1 MKAKRFI
8 KYTSVFLAMVM
19 ICFAGGCG
27 DKSTE
32 SSSKEGGETVS
43 DTQQSKNDGEISDNT
58 TESSIS
64 SEEASEQSEDD
75 EGPVPEIPDPTPDNE
90 GETVNGIFIYNDVA
104 YELFYGN
111 EEMAKYY
118 AEIISDIKNAL
129 GDGIKVYNVVVPTH
143 VGVDLPA
150 KFDDLC
156 EPQDVYLNTIVS
168 SYTADVTGVN
178 VYDKLLHHR
187 DEYLYFNSDHHW
199 TALAAYYAYEEF
211 AKAAGIEPV
220 KLSDLKEDKIEGY
233 SGSLAYDTGLDTLK
247 EDYVTYYTSD
257 DDIDC
262 TKYDEDGEN
271 PEDYMLIH
279 DYASGVNSYGVFLGG
294 DTPLLVT
301 DNKDGN
307 GKKIAVVKE
316 SYGNAFSPFIAY
328 TYSEAH
334 FIDFR
339 YVNFDL
345 KAYLEENGIDE
356 VIFINN
362 AMASATDVR
371 CEELSN
377 LVKS

>member
-1 MKAKRFI
+1 MSRNKFI
-8 KYTSVFLAMVM
+8 KNTSVF
-19 ICFAGGCG
+19 FALLIACLFGSCSGN
-27 DKSTE
+27 KP
-32 SSSKEGGETVS
+32 
-43 DTQQSKNDGEISDNT
+43 
-58 TESSIS
+58 
-64 SEEASEQSEDD
+64 EASENGSVQSEKSTVIESSVDSNGEKTKSSVEENEQSENSEED
-75 EGPVPEIPDPTPDNE
+75 EGYIPEISDPTPDSE
-90 GETVNGIFIYNDVA
+90 GETVNGIFVYNDVA
-104 YELFYGN
+104 YELFYGS
-111 EEMAKYY
+111 EGMAKYY
-118 AEIISDIKNAL
+118 AETISDIKTAL

-143 VGVDLPA
+143 VGIDLPA

-156 EPQDVYLNTIVS
+156 EPQDEYLNTIVT
-168 SYTADVTGVN
+168 SYTSDVIGVN
-178 VYDKLLHHR
+178 VYDKLMHHR
-187 DEYLYFNSDHHW
+187 NEYLYFNSDHHW

-211 AKAAGIEPV
+211 AKAAGIEPI
-220 KLSDLKEDKIEGY
+220 KLSELTENKIDGY
-233 SGSLAYDTGLDTLK
+233 TGSLAYATELETLK

-301 DNKDGN
+301 NNKDGN

-339 YVNFDL
+339 YINFDF
-345 KAYLEENGIDE
+345 KSYLEENGIDE

-362 AMASATDVR
+362 SMASATDAR

>member
-1 MKAKRFI
+1 MKLNRYI
-8 KYTSVFLAMVM
+8 KCTSALLALL
-19 ICFAGGCG
+19 IAGLAAGC
-27 DKSTE
+27 TE
-32 SSSKEGGETVS
+32 NNGTDESAPSSPVS
-43 DTQQSKNDGEISDNT
+43 VN
-58 TESSIS
+58 
-64 SEEASEQSEDD
+64 EQSENYEKSETSDNSEGISSGDESEDSAED
-75 EGPVPEIPDPTPDNE
+75 EGSVPEISDPTPDNE

-111 EEMAKYY
+111 EDMAKYY
-118 AEIISDIKNAL
+118 AETISDIKTAL

-156 EPQDVYLNTIVS
+156 EPQDEYLNTIVT
-168 SYTADVTGVN
+168 SYTSDVIGVN
-178 VYDKLLHHR
+178 VYDKLMHHR
-187 DEYLYFNSDHHW
+187 NEYLYFNSDHHW

-211 AKAAGIEPV
+211 AKAAGIEPI
-220 KLSDLKEDKIEGY
+220 KLSELKENKIEGY
-233 SGSLAYDTGLDTLK
+233 SGSLAYDTGLETLK

-301 DNKDGN
+301 KNVNGN

-345 KAYLEENGIDE
+345 KSYLEENGIDE
-356 VIFINN
+356 VVFINN
-362 AMASATDVR
+362 SMASATDAR

>member
-1 MKAKRFI
+1 MKFNRFI
-8 KYTSVFLAMVM
+8 RYTSVFLALLAAGL
-19 ICFAGGCG
+19 AGGCTG
-27 DKSTE
+27 DDNK
-32 SSSKEGGETVS
+32 SSSS
-43 DTQQSKNDGEISDNT
+43 DP
-58 TESSIS
+58 SSAA
-64 SEEASEQSEDD
+64 EQSEQSEKEKEKESSVKSDVS
-75 EGPVPEIPDPTPDNE
+75 EEESQESEEESIPEISDPTPDNE
-90 GETVNGIFIYNDVA
+90 GETVNGIFVYNDVA
-104 YELFYGN
+104 YELFYGS
-111 EEMAKYY
+111 EDMAKYY
-118 AEIISDIKNAL
+118 AETISDIKTAL

-168 SYTADVTGVN
+168 SYTSDVIGIN
-178 VYDKLLHHR
+178 VYDKLMHHR

-220 KLSDLKEDKIEGY
+220 KLSELNEEKIEGY
-233 SGSLAYDTGLDTLK
+233 SGSLAYDTGLETLK

-301 DNKDGN
+301 KNENGN

-345 KAYLEENGIDE
+345 KSYLEENGIDE

-362 AMASATDVR
+362 SMASATDAR